1 MLARTRLVIAVVVLA
16 ILSGCAGL
24 GGYQGPRQGG
34 AYGGH
39 GSYGGYGGYQ
49 NSGAILGGV
58 AGAAVGSILSQN
70 PAMAVLGGV
79 AGVVMGGM
87 VGGRMDAQRAAEGVT
102 NCNYSARKGGHDE
115 NGSFSQEAS
124 GRKTIPGTEYPAE
137 SKFSV
142 SL

>member
-1 MLARTRLVIAVVVLA
+1 MFSKIRLTVAVLA
-16 ILSGCAGL
+16 LVVFSGCASL

-49 NSGAILGGV
+49 NSGAVLGGI
-58 AGAAVGSILSQN
+58 AGAALGSILSQN

-79 AGVVMGGM
+79 AGVVAGGM

-124 GRKTIPGTEYPAE
+124 GSKAIPGYG
-137 SKFSV
+137 V
-142 SL
+142 SCGK